1 MAHSLPFIH
10 HDNYF
15 EMNAM
20 PYLLNKESQQD
31 FIFSAS
37 QRYAMISQRN
47 DVKIAEYNS
56 VAIDEM
62 QLDKIYQSL

>member
-1 MAHSLPFIH
+1 
-10 HDNYF
+10 
-15 EMNAM
+15 MNAM

-37 QRYAMISQRN
+37 QRYAMITQRH

-56 VAIDEM
+56 VAVDEM

>member
-1 MAHSLPFIH
+1 MPFIH
-10 HDNYF
+10 HDNHF

-37 QRYAMISQRN
+37 QRYAMITQRH

-56 VAIDEM
+56 VAVDEM